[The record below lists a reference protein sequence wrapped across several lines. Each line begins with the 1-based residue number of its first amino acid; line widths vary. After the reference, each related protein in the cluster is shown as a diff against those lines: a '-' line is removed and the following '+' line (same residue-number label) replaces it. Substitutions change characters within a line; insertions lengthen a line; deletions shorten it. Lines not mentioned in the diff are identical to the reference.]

1 MDARPEHLARLVLD
15 VARDSSESVL
25 LTLLLLIRDGS
36 LGDILDEHDPEIAA
50 ITDLED
56 RAGDNYPYLY
66 GYATERA
73 KRSLKRELLDG

>member
-1 MDARPEHLARLVLD
+1 MDARPEHLARFVLD

-36 LGDILDEHDPEIAA
+36 LGEILEHVDPEIGV
-50 ITDLED
+50 IVELED
-56 RAGDNYPYLY
+56 RVGDDYPYLY

-73 KRSLKRELLDG
+73 QRSLKREMLDG